1 MYYMM
6 LMKVSITSAA
16 LPCTTW
22 QYLSLSWRSLWKVD
36 GSSKNRG
43 VMQLPSSPILS
54 PLHLPRKKKNNQDN
68 LPLYCSTR
76 VTLLV
81 FLLHSDTSIYILD
94 HISFSSGCNP
104 YHSVS
109 LSPSMTPSLLA
120 ILPTLIWL
128 ALTSDLYSW
137 YIAIL
142 RSAGKHKCY
151 HDMLCL

>member
-1 MYYMM
+1 MVAQKTEV
-6 LMKVSITSAA
+6 LCSSL
-16 LPCTTW
+16 LPLFLAHYIY
-22 QYLSLSWRSLWKVD
+22 QE
-36 GSSKNRG
+36 
-43 VMQLPSSPILS
+43 
-54 PLHLPRKKKNNQDN
+54 KKKNNQDN

-128 ALTSDLYSW
+128 ALTSDLYS
-137 YIAIL
+137 
-142 RSAGKHKCY
+142 
-151 HDMLCL
+151 